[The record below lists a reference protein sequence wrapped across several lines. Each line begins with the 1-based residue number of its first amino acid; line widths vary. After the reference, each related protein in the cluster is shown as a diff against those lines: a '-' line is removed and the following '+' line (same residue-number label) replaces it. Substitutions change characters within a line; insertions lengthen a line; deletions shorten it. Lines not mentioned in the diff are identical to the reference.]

1 MSSVPRV
8 LVIDDELRICE
19 SIKALLQMQHYVV
32 DYITRPAE
40 IDAVLRDKSYDLFL
54 LDLCMPGI
62 SGFDV
67 LERILRQEADA
78 HVIMIT
84 GYASIETAVTALKK
98 GACDYLKKPFEPDDL
113 IRTVKNVF
121 TQKRLKDENRVINQK
136 LENSERRYR
145 FLVQNSPDIIY
156 MLDNAGRFTFVN
168 EAAQRLL
175 GYTQEDLIG
184 KSYESIVAR
193 PDREKARWLLNE
205 RRTGE
210 RACSGEEIRLRLNR
224 KAPQYREC
232 EVRHLTIELK
242 ATGVYVN
249 SSSASAKKFVGT
261 YGVARDISYR
271 RHLESQLRHARKM
284 ESIGTLAG
292 GIAHDFN
299 NILMGIQGCA
309 SLMLYD
315 IKDRSDQNYV
325 RLTNIEQYV
334 QSGAELTRQLLGFAR
349 AGKYQVRPTNLNR
362 LIERSAS
369 MFGRTRKEIDIRW
382 HLQKDLWSAKVDSG
396 QIEQVLINLYVN
408 AWQAMPG
415 GGLLDITTENVS
427 LDQTQARKVGLK
439 PGNFVMMSV
448 SDSGIGMDENTCRRV
463 FDPFFTTKDKGR
475 GTGLG
480 LASAYGIIQN
490 HGGSIHV
497 TSQPGQGSR
506 FVIYLPATRQD
517 PVEIKIEHHEIQTGS
532 GMVLLVDDEQ
542 SIVDSTREML
552 ENMGYSVVT
561 ANSGNTALQ
570 KLEQYG
576 DQIDLM
582 MLDMI
587 MPGMGGNETFIKV
600 KQIKPD
606 LKVLL
611 CSGYSINGQAREI
624 LDCGCDDFIQKPYNL
639 DQLSQK
645 VRQLLCERKTA

>member
-32 DYITRPAE
+32 DYITRPTE
-40 IDAVLRDKSYDLFL
+40 IESVLQDKAYDVFL
-54 LDLCMPGI
+54 LDLCMPEI

-67 LERILRQEADA
+67 LEQLLHQNSDA

-113 IRTVKNVF
+113 IRTVKNVL
-121 TQKRLKDENRVINQK
+121 TQKRLKDENRIINEK
-136 LENSERRYR
+136 LQNSERRYR

-168 EAAQRLL
+168 EAALRLL
-175 GYTQEDLIG
+175 GYTQDDLIG
-184 KSYESIVAR
+184 KSYENIVA
-193 PDREKARWLLNE
+193 PSDREKARWLLNE

-224 KAPQYREC
+224 KAPQHREC

-249 SSSASAKKFVGT
+249 SSSTRAKKFVGT
-261 YGVARDISYR
+261 YGVARDINYR
-271 RHLESQLRHARKM
+271 KHLESQLRHARKM

-299 NILMGIQGCA
+299 NILMGIQGYA

-315 IKDRSDQNYV
+315 IRDRSDQNYV

-349 AGKYQVRPTNLNR
+349 AGKYQMRPTNLNR

-369 MFGRTRKEIDIRW
+369 MFGRTRKEIDIHWR
-382 HLQKDLWSAKVDSG
+382 LQRDLWSANVDSG

-415 GGLLDITTENVS
+415 GGLLDIVTENVS
-427 LDQTQARKVGLK
+427 FSQAQARKVGLK
-439 PGNFVMMSV
+439 PGNYVMISV
-448 SDSGIGMDENTCRRV
+448 SDNGIGMDENTCRRV
-463 FDPFFTTKDKGR
+463 FDPFFTTKEKGR

-480 LASAYGIIQN
+480 LASAYGIVQN
-490 HGGSIHV
+490 HGGSIQV
-497 TSQPGQGSR
+497 NSKSGQGSR
-506 FVIYLPATRQD
+506 FVIYLPATQQD
-517 PVEIKIEHHEIQTGS
+517 AVEIQIENHEVQTGS
-532 GMVLLVDDEQ
+532 GVVLLVDDEQ

-552 ENMGYSVVT
+552 KNMGYNVIT
-561 ANSGNTALQ
+561 ANSGTEAMQ
-570 KLEQYG
+570 KLEQHKHE
-576 DQIDLM
+576 IDLM
-582 MLDMI
+582 LLDMI
-587 MPGMGGNETFIKV
+587 MPGMGGNETFVKV

-611 CSGYSINGQAREI
+611 CSGYSIDGQAREI

-645 VRQLLCERKTA
+645 VRELLYERKTA